1 VTDRDQATLPDSDAQ
16 ADEPDVDAT
25 AMPDPTEPVEPG
37 ESGLEPTAETP
48 GEPEPEP
55 SPEPDYLEWAEATAA
70 FVLGVLPADDAAA
83 AALEIARSRQL
94 QAEVAALLPV
104 ADILLSLYQT
114 QPAPSPA
121 AVTAPVAA
129 PPVTERRP
137 AEPARR
143 IAQPRTQ
150 SSARP
155 AMPSLGGRNASLIL
169 IAALAAAAVIGL
181 LWALA
186 LNDRVA
192 TKTEEIDALK
202 RQVTQLRQAAN
213 ASTFVLAPSSD
224 APDGARG
231 TVFYSLADST
241 VIIDVSGLPGLDQ
254 DHVYQVWFQQSGS
267 ADWQPG
273 PTFLVNAQ
281 GEAVQRLPGQTPT
294 FARIA
299 ISEEP
304 APGSSAPST
313 PVLLEGALSGGNG

>member
-16 ADEPDVDAT
+16 EDEPDVDAIDT
-25 AMPDPTEPVEPG
+25 PEFTQPTE
-37 ESGLEPTAETP
+37 S
-48 GEPEPEP
+48 EPEPAPQTPEEP
-55 SPEPDYLEWAEATAA
+55 ETELEPAAGPDHLEWAEATAA

-83 AALEIARSRQL
+83 AAQEIARSRQL

-114 QPAPSPA
+114 QPAQSPV
-121 AVTAPVAA
+121 AVAAPVATL
-129 PPVTERRP
+129 PGTERRP
-137 AEPARR
+137 TEPARR
-143 IAQPRTQ
+143 AAQPRSQ
-150 SSARP
+150 SGARP
-155 AMPSLGGRNASLIL
+155 AMPSFGGRNASLIL

-186 LNDRVA
+186 LNDRIA
-192 TKTEEIDALK
+192 TRNEEIDALK

-241 VIIDVSGLPGLDQ
+241 VIIDVSGLAELDQ

-267 ADWQPG
+267 ANWQPG
-273 PTFLVNAQ
+273 PTFLVNSQ
-281 GEAVQRLPGQTPT
+281 GEAIQRLPGQTPT

-299 ISEEP
+299 ISAEP
-304 APGSSAPST
+304 APGSRAPST
-313 PVLLEGALSGGNG
+313 PLLLEGALSGGNG